1 MAKKKPAVKK
11 ATPKEKSPKKPAP
24 KKKVNLSQ
32 LVRDHLAAN
41 PNDGPKTIVAALA
54 KKGTKVSE
62 ALVSNVKY
70 SAKKKSASKKKAG
83 VKRTVVNDKVSL
95 ATLVQAKKMA
105 EQLGGVEKA
114 KDALAALAKL
124 Q

>member
-1 MAKKKPAVKK
+1 MAKKKPAAKK
-11 ATPKEKSPKKPAP
+11 STPKKVVP
-24 KKKVNLSQ
+24 KKKVNRSQ
-32 LVRDHLAAN
+32 LVRDHLAVH
-41 PNDGPKTIVAALA
+41 PDDSPKTIVVALA
-54 KKGTKVSE
+54 KKGIKVSE
-62 ALVSNVKY
+62 ALASNVKY
-70 SAKKKSASKKKAG
+70 TKPATKKKASAKKKAG

-114 KDALAALAKL
+114 QEALAALAKL